1 MEARAEAIHNRQ
13 ALLLQPLFY
22 KGLHSALCASVKKL
36 VSPTAKIQANDL
48 WQTTVKG
55 WGILQNT
62 GRIRGAEI
70 EG

>member
-1 MEARAEAIHNRQ
+1 LASPAFTA
-13 ALLLQPLFY
+13 LFY

-62 GRIRGAEI
+62 GRIRGAETEVQRRA